1 MKLKSFK
8 KKIGKRKLNDFY
20 IKYFMNKA
28 GNDSNIL
35 KKKLKEDE
43 KKIVDELVKMMKS
56 KMI

>member
-20 IKYFMNKA
+20 IKYFMIKA
-28 GNDSNIL
+28 GNDSDIL
-35 KKKLKEDE
+35 KNQLKESE
-43 KKIVDELVKMMKS
+43 KKIVDELVKMMKG